1 MGVGSPWSGG
11 RSGEAP
17 KLFSSLPKASGTRG
31 LSPGMYP
38 LATSDAPEGERERV
52 LDLLSCLGGLGVG
65 DAGAGEMALESLS
78 SFLPLHLLV
87 YFCFR

>member
-1 MGVGSPWSGG
+1 MDVGSPWSGG

-17 KLFSSLPKASGTRG
+17 KLFSSLPKASRPRG
-31 LSPGMYP
+31 LSPGVYP
-38 LATSDAPEGERERV
+38 LATSDAPEGERECWIYCPAWG
-52 LDLLSCLGGLGVG
+52 DLGVG

-87 YFCFR
+87 YFCFH

>member
-11 RSGEAP
+11 RSGEALKP
-17 KLFSSLPKASGTRG
+17 FSSLPKASRPRG
-31 LSPGMYP
+31 LSPGVYP
-38 LATSDAPEGERERV
+38 LATSDAPEGERV